1 MATIIIFVSIIA
13 TIIFL
18 FLGIVFNLMD
28 AIAEAI
34 EETFAYVG
42 IGLLGSCVLIFLLNR
57 IYKIAHTWGDV
68 ASLMSAISWSVV
80 GALGLGVILYALG
93 ALWIGVYS
101 VVLFLTGTF
110 RGIFSWAASVC
121 TNVVGYFFEAI
132 QKNIRVS

>member
-42 IGLLGSCVLIFLLNR
+42 IGLLGSCVLIFCL
-57 IYKIAHTWGDV
+57 IE
-68 ASLMSAISWSVV
+68 
-80 GALGLGVILYALG
+80 
-93 ALWIGVYS
+93 
-101 VVLFLTGTF
+101 F
-110 RGIFSWAASVC
+110 
-121 TNVVGYFFEAI
+121 
-132 QKNIRVS
+132 IR